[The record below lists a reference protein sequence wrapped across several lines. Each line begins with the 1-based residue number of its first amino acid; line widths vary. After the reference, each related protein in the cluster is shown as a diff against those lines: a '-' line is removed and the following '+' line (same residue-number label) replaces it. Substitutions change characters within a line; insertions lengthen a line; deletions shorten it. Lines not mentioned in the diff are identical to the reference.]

1 MATEQLPDAWRTVPP
16 LQGQHASAEPMQRE
30 HADGLRAALAG
41 DELSRLWY
49 TQVPKATD
57 VGAYVD
63 AALEGQAAGRWLPLV
78 VRDAQDEIVGST
90 RFYDLDPSVPKLT
103 IGYTWYAPE
112 VQRTGVNTETKLL
125 LLTHAFETLGCI
137 SVVFETSWFNHRSR
151 AAIARLGAKQ
161 DGVLRNHRRH
171 ADGTPRDTVLFSIID
186 SEWPGVKR
194 NLLFK
199 LEQHALEQHALEQY
213 TLEQQA
219 KPAGAIP

>member
-1 MATEQLPDAWRTVPP
+1 MATERLPDAWRTVPR
-16 LQGQHASAEPMQRE
+16 LEGQHASVEPMQRE
-30 HADGLRAALAG
+30 HVDGLRAALAG
-41 DELSRLWY
+41 NELSRLWY
-49 TQVPKATD
+49 TQVPKAAD

-63 AALEGQAAGRWLPLV
+63 AALEGQAAGRWLSLV
-78 VRDAQDEIVGST
+78 VRNAQDEIVGST
-90 RFYDLDPSVPKLT
+90 RFYDLDPAVPKLA
-103 IGYTWYAPE
+103 IGYTWYASKA
-112 VQRTGVNTETKLL
+112 QRTGVNTETKLL
-125 LLTHAFETLGCI
+125 LLTHAFEMLGCI

-171 ADGTPRDTVLFSIID
+171 PDGTPRDTVIFSIID

-199 LEQHALEQHALEQY
+199 LEQH

-219 KPAGAIP
+219 KPAGATS

>member
-1 MATEQLPDAWRTVPP
+1 MRRDHV
-16 LQGQHASAEPMQRE
+16 
-30 HADGLRAALAG
+30 DGLRAALTG

-49 TQVPKATD
+49 TQVPKAAD
-57 VGAYVD
+57 VDAYVD
-63 AALEGQAAGRWLPLV
+63 STLEAQAGGRWLPFV
-78 VRDAQDEIVGST
+78 IRDVQDEVVGST
-90 RFYDLDPSVPKLT
+90 RFYDIEPVVPKLT
-103 IGYTWYAPE
+103 IGYTWYAPK

-171 ADGTPRDTVLFSIID
+171 PDGTPRDTVIFSIID

-199 LEQHALEQHALEQY
+199 LEHHAQHPQLTE
-213 TLEQQA
+213 
-219 KPAGAIP
+219 KAGVVP

>member
-1 MATEQLPDAWRTVPP
+1 MTTELVPETWRTVSR
-16 LQGQHASAEPMQRE
+16 LKGQHASVE
-30 HADGLRAALAG
+30 HLERDHIDGLRAALAG
-41 DELSRLWY
+41 DALSRLWY
-49 TQVPKATD
+49 TQVPKAAD
-57 VGAYVD
+57 VSAYIDVVV
-63 AALEGQAAGRWLPLV
+63 EGEAAGRWLPFV
-78 VRDAQDEIVGST
+78 IRNAQDEIVGST
-90 RFYDLDPSVPKLT
+90 RFYDLEPAVPKLT
-103 IGYTWYAPE
+103 IGYTWYAPK

-171 ADGTPRDTVLFSIID
+171 PDGTPRDTVIFSIID

-199 LEQHALEQHALEQY
+199 LEQHAERAE
-213 TLEQQA
+213 T
-219 KPAGAIP
+219 AGAGL